1 MNFTRALRILKEN
14 NLTLVESLDKNIVA
28 KYEQRIKDHIKR
40 VKYFYSLLV
49 ESGQIPIKDIDTARV
64 MKHDQDKLKYKN
76 LVRQALR
83 YSPTELTQD
92 EKKQINDVVME
103 HIKSNPHH
111 CEYWSEGDYAS
122 KHIDCT
128 KMSDTYLYEMCADWA
143 ATSEELGNPL
153 NKWCDDVL
161 NKKFMF
167 TDRQIDLIRSV
178 CDYLND
184 YVDPNLKRNYGMK
197 SINLS
202 VLKQ

>member
-28 KYEQRIKDHIKR
+28 KYEQRVKDHIKR

-103 HIKSNPHH
+103 HIK
-111 CEYWSEGDYAS
+111 S